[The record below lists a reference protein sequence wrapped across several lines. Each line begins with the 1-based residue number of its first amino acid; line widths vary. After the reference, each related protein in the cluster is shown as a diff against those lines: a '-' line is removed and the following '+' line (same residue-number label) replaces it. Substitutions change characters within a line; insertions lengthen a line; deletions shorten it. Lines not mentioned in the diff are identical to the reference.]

1 MTTPDEA
8 RITVLL
14 VEDESL
20 IRLVATEALVDAGFR
35 VIEAADG
42 QGALAQLAAHPEI
55 GLLITDVRMPGN
67 IDGIELTHRVVDR
80 WPHMAIIV
88 TSGHAHLEAG
98 DLPRGGV
105 YLSKPYAPATLV
117 LMATSLVGQPMRQAG
132 SRVADPEEA

>member
-8 RITVLL
+8 RITVLF
-14 VEDESL
+14 VEDEPL
-20 IRLVATEALVDAGFR
+20 IRLVATDALLEAGFR

-42 QGALAQLAAHPEI
+42 QGALAQLAAHPEV

-67 IDGIELTHRVVDR
+67 IDGVELSHRVVDR
-80 WPHMAIIV
+80 WPHMAIIA

-105 YLSKPYAPATLV
+105 FLSKPYAPAMLV
-117 LMATSLVGQPMRQAG
+117 LMATSLIGPPIRRAATPVG
-132 SRVADPEEA
+132 DPEKA

>member
-8 RITVLL
+8 RITVLF
-14 VEDESL
+14 VDDEPL
-20 IRLVATEALVDAGFR
+20 IRLVATHALIEAGFR

-42 QGALAQLAAHPEI
+42 QGALAQLAAHPETV
-55 GLLITDVRMPGN
+55 LLITDVRMPGN
-67 IDGIELTHRVVDR
+67 IDGIELTHRVADR

-105 YLSKPYAPATLV
+105 FLPKPYAPATLA
-117 LMATSLVGQPMRQAG
+117 LMATSLVGPPMRQTSAPVG
-132 SRVADPEEA
+132 DPEDA